1 MDFSPKES
9 EYISSASNFKIKIK
23 ICMNNYSKR
32 FRTEK
37 YIVISASE
45 LTELLKSSKIIFEQD
60 TKLRD
65 FIRILKVSD
74 LFILQETSNNGEIII
89 RSFKNVIEAMNL
101 VNDRLQVYDKMWDGC
116 GCKINYYE

>member
-1 MDFSPKES
+1 
-9 EYISSASNFKIKIK
+9 
-23 ICMNNYSKR
+23 MNNYSKR
-32 FRTEK
+32 FRTKK

-74 LFILQETSNNGEIII
+74 FFILQETSNTGEIII
-89 RSFKNVIEAMNL
+89 RSFENVIEAMNL
-101 VNDRLQVYDKMWDGC
+101 VNERLQVYDKMWDGC